1 MNITRNDLWATPVWE
16 VDTGFDGKFN
26 AALMREINLIHSSPG
41 NEFNIWEYNT
51 PCVSEL
57 RQKITDLVDEIVS
70 PEIPS
75 YIKKKLSLTRGWV
88 NYHKTGESL
97 ATHSH
102 GSTVVACS
110 YYLKVPLNSGDLM
123 LYDPRGG
130 VNWGWEI
137 EGGIV
142 GVKHTRIKPKEGS
155 LVIFPGFLL
164 HSVETNRSPI
174 PRVSLASN
182 LILA

>member
-1 MNITRNDLWATPVWE
+1 MIKHEWWATPVWE

-26 AALMREINLIHSSPG
+26 ANLIREINLIHSSPG
-41 NEFNIWEYNT
+41 NEFNIWEYDT
-51 PCVSEL
+51 PCVSAL
-57 RQKITDLVDEIVS
+57 RQKTIDLVNEVAS

-75 YIKKKLSLTRGWV
+75 YIKKKLTITRGWV
-88 NYHKTGESL
+88 NFHKTGESL

-102 GSTVVACS
+102 GNTTIACS
-110 YYLKVPLNSGDLM
+110 YYVKVPPNSGDLLM
-123 LYDPRGG
+123 YDPRGG

-142 GVKHTRIKPKEGS
+142 GVKHTRVKPKEGS

-164 HSVETNRSPI
+164 HSVETNRSPM
-174 PRVSLASN
+174 PRISLASN
-182 LILA
+182 FILS